1 MAVGQTSSSTRD
13 ACTLAESA
21 KIVVGS
27 ESGIV
32 EIASWAL
39 TGALVVRSIQEVRQG
54 TFRAVDGAGN
64 T

>member
-39 TGALVVRSIQEVRQG
+39 TGALVVRSIQEV
-54 TFRAVDGAGN
+54 
-64 T
+64 